1 MFVFM
6 IQTGNRFSRSE
17 RGSLKSFVSVARR
30 YQPGQRHIQGML
42 PSASDLLTFKS
53 RIFCKDILS
62 ARVKGPIYL
71 GVSEQFTMFLYG
83 MWKVKFNSCS
93 AIFYVSWELK

>member
-30 YQPGQRHIQGML
+30 YQSGQRHIQGML

-83 MWKVKFNSCS
+83 M
-93 AIFYVSWELK
+93 